1 MIGSCREMYG
11 TLDTTVEVVFFTLAN
26 VIIIIVASVLNT
38 SIIFLMKTR
47 SVLRQPSFFL
57 LGALACTDLIMAC
70 VGGSLYLTITLKGI
84 SKDGKIET
92 ATCFI
97 TSSFM
102 VNNILLLC
110 CITYDRH
117 QCIKCSMD
125 SRPYTTRRQVAVKIV
140 LCLVASFILSC
151 LFYVETV
158 YYLRIRTI
166 ELIFVLTMGCFCY
179 IAIYYFKLSR
189 IVRGNQIHNLAL
201 RPQDSSDAAMRRAPP
216 RNANLNKS
224 ILLLVAAYTVAFVSA
239 SVTAIIR
246 NSKYRFKVS
255 PSKAATLATLWS
267 MTFMFSNAVI
277 DPLIYTYRSD
287 AIGKELRKVISF
299 YQRSISFAFT
309 SLKNFNKLICI
320 LPPSGPLRYFTILYH
335 FLFDFYFPTTFYF
348 VF

>member
-11 TLDTTVEVVFFTLAN
+11 TLDTTIEIVFFTLTN
-26 VIIIIVASVLNT
+26 VIIIIFASVLNI

-57 LGALACTDLIMAC
+57 LAALACTDLIMAC
-70 VGGSLYLTITLKGI
+70 IGGILYLTITLKGI

-110 CITYDRH
+110 CITYDRY

-140 LCLVASFILSC
+140 ICLIASLILSC
-151 LFYVETV
+151 TFYVETV

-166 ELIFVLTMGCFCY
+166 ELIFMLTIGCFCY
-179 IAIYYFKLSR
+179 IAMYYFKLSR
-189 IVRGNQIHNLAL
+189 LVRANQIHNLAL
-201 RPQDSSDAAMRRAPP
+201 QPQDSNDSTMRRTPP
-216 RNANLNKS
+216 RNTNLNKS
-224 ILLLVAAYTVAFVSA
+224 ILLLVIAYIVAFVST
-239 SVTAIIR
+239 SITAIIR
-246 NSKYRFKVS
+246 NSKYRFKVA
-255 PSKAATLATLWS
+255 PSKAAILATLWS

-287 AIGKELRKVISF
+287 AIGRELRKVTSILLYGKRKYFALSPISVNQTIIHKNF
-299 YQRSISFAFT
+299 ISISVPRGHT
-309 SLKNFNKLICI
+309 HSL
-320 LPPSGPLRYFTILYH
+320 
-335 FLFDFYFPTTFYF
+335 
-348 VF
+348 